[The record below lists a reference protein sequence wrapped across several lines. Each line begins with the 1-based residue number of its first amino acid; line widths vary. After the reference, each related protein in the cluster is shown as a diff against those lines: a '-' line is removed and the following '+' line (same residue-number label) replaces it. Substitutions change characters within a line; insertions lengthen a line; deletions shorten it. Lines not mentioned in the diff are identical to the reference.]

1 MFPNV
6 REGRELSL
14 YSPIACNA
22 RFLIRFENK
31 EMSPKHTTKLKEN
44 PFTKRREPLGFMLW
58 LAVAGSSLLFTSI
71 FITFLVRMHR
81 ETGHLIALPDMFWL
95 STLVILFSSITLH
108 EANLAFVNERF
119 LHYRVF
125 LGATLVLGFMFIL
138 LQGGGWMEMIN
149 TGIFS
154 GINTSEGF
162 IYLLT
167 GLHLL
172 HILLGVGYLTFLFRK
187 AVRNR
192 TYVDSFVYSVN
203 PPNRLRI
210 KLFTR
215 YWHFTGALW
224 LVVFVF
230 LILLY

>member
-1 MFPNV
+1 M
-6 REGRELSL
+6 G
-14 YSPIACNA
+14 
-22 RFLIRFENK
+22 
-31 EMSPKHTTKLKEN
+31 PKHTTKQTEN

-58 LAVAGSSLLFTSI
+58 LGVAGSSVLFSSI
-71 FITFLVRMHR
+71 FVIFLLRAHR
-81 ETGHLIALPDMFWL
+81 DAAHLVALPDMFWL

-108 EANLAFVNERF
+108 EANLAFTNERF

-125 LGATLVLGFMFIL
+125 LGATLLLGFTFIL
-138 LQGGGWMEMIN
+138 LQAGGWMEMVN
-149 TGIFS
+149 SGIFS
-154 GINTSEGF
+154 GVNTSQGF

-172 HILLGVGYLTFLFRK
+172 HMVAGVLYLSYLFKK
-187 AVRNR
+187 AVKNR
-192 TYVDSFVYSVN
+192 SYVDSFVYSVN

-224 LVVFVF
+224 LVVFIF
-230 LILLY
+230 LIILY

>member
-1 MFPNV
+1 
-6 REGRELSL
+6 
-14 YSPIACNA
+14 
-22 RFLIRFENK
+22 
-31 EMSPKHTTKLKEN
+31 MSPKHTTKQKEN

-58 LAVAGSSLLFTSI
+58 LGVAGSSLLFASI
-71 FITFLVRMHR
+71 FIIFLIRTQR
-81 ETGHLIALPDMFWL
+81 ESVHLVALPDMFWL

-108 EANLAFVNERF
+108 EANLAFVSERF

-125 LGATLVLGFMFIL
+125 LGATFLLGLIFIL
-138 LQGGGWMEMIN
+138 LQAGGWMEMV
-149 TGIFS
+149 GAGVFS
-154 GINTSEGF
+154 GVNTSEGF

-172 HILLGVGYLTFLFRK
+172 HMIGGVLYVSNLFRR
-187 AVRNR
+187 AIRNR
-192 TYVDSFVYSVN
+192 SYVDSFVYSVN

-224 LVVFVF
+224 LVVFIF
-230 LILLY
+230 LIILY